1 MRAAVGTEWLE
12 PRRPLFLTSAVASAS
27 AAGLSSGAS
36 HAWRQRGLLPSCHP
50 LKLPIDYLRLLPLRS
65 ICLCLCLPCSFL
77 RAPLFSSLS
86 APPPTLSRDPTP
98 EAPSS
103 ACRSGGDGGRG
114 RRGPGTSRPRCGRTS
129 SRTRTT
135 SVSAR
140 PGPARGA
147 TCALAR
153 HTREISA
160 GPRRHAASAAG
171 SPTCPGDVPAMHVS
185 SLVTR
190 YTLEALDDR
199 PAPLSARQLCRFDH
213 HRRRLADPSQLQA
226 VLCSYSDVRGDGGR
240 SLGRPDSD
248 GPARAPTC
256 RCRRR
261 RAVLLAARHVPPP
274 PRCTVQSTPA
284 SRQSSEGVVCGADA
298 ADGTAGSGGVRP
310 LRLRLLLP
318 HGAAAHVAP
327 AAQRAGD
334 AWHRRASSRNP
345 EKSGRRI

>member
-65 ICLCLCLPCSFL
+65 ICLCLCLPCSFI

-86 APPPTLSRDPTP
+86 APPPS
-98 EAPSS
+98 
-103 ACRSGGDGGRG
+103 
-114 RRGPGTSRPRCGRTS
+114 
-129 SRTRTT
+129 
-135 SVSAR
+135 
-140 PGPARGA
+140 PARGA

-199 PAPLSARQLCRFDH
+199 PAPLSARQFCRFDH

-226 VLCSYSDVRGDGGR
+226 VLCGYSEARGDGGR

-261 RAVLLAARHVPPP
+261 RAVLLAARHVPPR
-274 PRCTVQSTPA
+274 PRGADQSTPA
-284 SRQSSEGVVCGADA
+284 S
-298 ADGTAGSGGVRP
+298 
-310 LRLRLLLP
+310 
-318 HGAAAHVAP
+318 AP
-327 AAQRAGD
+327 WPAVF
-334 AWHRRASSRNP
+334 
-345 EKSGRRI
+345 